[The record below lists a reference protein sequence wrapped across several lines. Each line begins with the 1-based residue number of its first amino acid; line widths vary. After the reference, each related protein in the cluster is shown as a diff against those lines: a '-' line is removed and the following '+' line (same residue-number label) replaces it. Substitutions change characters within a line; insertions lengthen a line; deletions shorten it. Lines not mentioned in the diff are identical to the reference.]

1 MLDPYTKLYQQ
12 IKQAYLADELKNAS
26 HYPFCEALASH
37 FGIRIIACDLVRL
50 PHNGRLRLEVVF
62 WSETDQS
69 VIDQSDY
76 TGIKIKDVEF
86 IRETYL
92 QFAHTDQRIEA
103 LLEALNVS
111 TAEIEGLFVI
121 ASPFVPAL
129 IWDLN
134 INLAAGKQQ
143 SFFDQY
149 FSGYR
154 YQVLKEF
161 NVVVLL
167 VEQAG
172 LDQLTKK
179 WILDKL
185 PTEYRA
191 LLQQESPVP
200 NIIEEESIVFFVEEL
215 ESFDR
220 QFGNLRNYLN

>member
-12 IKQAYLADELKNAS
+12 IKQAYLADELKDAL

-37 FGIRIIACDLVRL
+37 FGISIIACNLVRL
-50 PHNGRLRLEVVF
+50 PHNGRLHLEIIS

-86 IRETYL
+86 IRNTYL
-92 QFAHTDQRIEA
+92 QFAQTDQRIGA

-111 TAEIEGLFVI
+111 TAEIEALFVI

-134 INLAAGKQQ
+134 INLAAEKQECL
-143 SFFDQY
+143 FDQH
-149 FSGYR
+149 FKGYR
-154 YQVLKEF
+154 YKVLKEF

-167 VEQAG
+167 LEQAG
-172 LDQLTKK
+172 LDQLPKA

-185 PTEYRA
+185 PIEYRA

-200 NIIEEESIVFFVEEL
+200 DIIKEQSIVFFVEEL